1 MKRLHSRGS
10 VRGVSVA
17 LALAAGLTAAATPVA
32 LADEMPSAPSAFTG
46 KIDPKAPG
54 LKLEPGRTLGEP
66 KVLDIKSIVGDESGQ
81 EQRQDTNS
89 DVKFQLQAEV
99 LFGKDSADL
108 NPEANDRIRTIAD
121 EVKKQKARQ
130 IQVFGFTDNLGTHE
144 HGMELSKQRAD
155 AVQKE
160 LSKSLGSEVRYEI
173 RGYAEEAPVASNDTE
188 EGRKQNRRVEVSFPR
203 AN

>member
-10 VRGVSVA
+10 VWVVSVT
-17 LALAAGLTAAATPVA
+17 LAVGLTAAAAPVA
-32 LADEMPSAPSAFTG
+32 LADEVTYAPSAFAG
-46 KIDPKAPG
+46 KIDPKDPG
-54 LKLEPGRTLGEP
+54 LKLEPGRTLGPP

-108 NPEANDRIRTIAD
+108 NPEANDRIRAIAD
-121 EVKKQKARQ
+121 EIKKQNARQ
-130 IQVFGFTDNLGTHE
+130 VQVFGFTDNLGTHE

-173 RGYAEEAPVASNDTE
+173 RGYAEDAPVASNDTE

>member
-1 MKRLHSRGS
+1 MRKLRTQGS
-10 VRGVSVA
+10 VWTLSAA
-17 LALAAGLTAAATPVA
+17 LAIALTAAAAPVA
-32 LADEMPSAPSAFTG
+32 LADQVPPGRSVFTG
-46 KIDPKAPG
+46 KIDPKDPG
-54 LKLEPGRTLGEP
+54 LKLEPGRTLGQP
-66 KVLDIKSIVGDESGQ
+66 KVLDIKSIIGDESGN

-99 LFGKDSADL
+99 LFGKDSAEL
-108 NPEANDRIRTIAD
+108 NPAANDRIRAIAD
-121 EVKKQKARQ
+121 EIKKQNARQ
-130 IQVFGFTDNLGTHE
+130 VKVFGFTDNLGSHE

-160 LSKSLGSEVRYEI
+160 LSKSLGSDVRYEI
-173 RGYAEEAPVASNDTE
+173 RGYAEDAPVASNDTE